1 MIAQEIRQMYEI
13 LVCILGPSKSSLDNS
28 LQLQFSCPHC
38 QERDGSQEKNKYH
51 LEINIAKGVYNCWKC
66 SSIDDSMHGSIY
78 KLIRKYGN
86 ESLLRLYKDAVASFR
101 ESSLYKINFT
111 KDEFQE
117 DYEDIMINQME
128 FPNEYVK
135 FVKGRD
141 ESTKQYQYLA
151 KRGIDWPIIEDYHL
165 GFTTYHEDNKNLSN
179 RIILPSFDEF
189 GDVNY
194 WTARDFTGNKKRQRY
209 FNPYVERKSI
219 IFNEEKIQWNA
230 DITLVEGPFD
240 HIVVPNSIPLLGK
253 NLTEEYK
260 IFQSLYNKSHANISI
275 FLDGDAKETA
285 KKLYKLLNQGRLKGR
300 IRFIEVPVDERDLD
314 PSKIFELWGRR
325 GIIQFL
331 RSAKEIEENSLI
343 RW

>member
-38 QERDGSQEKNKYH
+38 QERDGLQEKNKYH
-51 LEINIAKGVYNCWKC
+51 LEINIAKGFYNCWKC

-165 GFTTYHEDNKNLSN
+165 GFTTYHKDNKSLSN

-189 GDVNY
+189 GDINY
-194 WTARDFTGNKKRQRY
+194 WAARDFTGNKKRQRY

-230 DITLVEGPFD
+230 DITLFEGPFD

>member
-51 LEINIAKGVYNCWKC
+51 LEINIAKGFYNCWKC

-128 FPNEYVK
+128 LPNEYVK

-165 GFTTYHEDNKNLSN
+165 GFTTYHEDNKSLSN

-260 IFQSLYNKSHANISI
+260 IFQSIYNKSHANISI

-314 PSKIFELWGRR
+314 PSKIFELWGRK

-343 RW
+343 QW